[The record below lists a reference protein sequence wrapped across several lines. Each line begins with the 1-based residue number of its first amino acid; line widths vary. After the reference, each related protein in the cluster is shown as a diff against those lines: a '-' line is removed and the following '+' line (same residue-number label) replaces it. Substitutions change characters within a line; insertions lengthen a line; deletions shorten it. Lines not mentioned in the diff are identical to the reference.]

1 MTIDASGTA
10 VAGTD
15 YDLINVTGSVVLAG
29 NATVIAFGGYTPVS
43 NDLLTVVVGTAAPS
57 GTWSITDWNTQF
69 NGNAVELVSTASG
82 PPANDWT
89 GGAADGQ
96 WNTAANWSGGVPA
109 PTDSVVIGLAQ
120 NVTLNTAATVAYL
133 TMKFHLQIRIFP
145 LWQLTMT
152 VFALLAVNAFI
163 QFWIDGVAGIPSAG
177 VARWT
182 QVLSGAVLWPPM
194 MAIMDRVRM
203 QSERR
208 KTSFG

>member
-1 MTIDASGTA
+1 MARQVTIWPVWVLLIAAVGLEVLPLPGFLEPLRPPWTAMAVIYWTMMWPGRFGLGTA
-10 VAGTD
+10 WIAGLTLD
-15 YDLINVTGSVVLAG
+15 ILHGSLLGEYALAL
-29 NATVIAFGGYTPVS
+29 S
-43 NDLLTVVVGTAAPS
+43 L
-57 GTWSITDWNTQF
+57 
-69 NGNAVELVSTASG
+69 
-82 PPANDWT
+82 
-89 GGAADGQ
+89 
-96 WNTAANWSGGVPA
+96 
-109 PTDSVVIGLAQ
+109 
-120 NVTLNTAATVAYL
+120 VAYL

-177 VARWT
+177 VTRWT

-208 KTSFG
+208 KTPFG